1 MMDEMRKKRIL
12 VICPAPEKVYPSQR
26 LKYEQYFNHWQ
37 SEGYEITIAPFM
49 NHKLW
54 AILYKKGYLF
64 NKFYLTIWGYL
75 KRIYDIFRAPSY
87 DLIYIHL
94 WVTPFGSSMFEY
106 LLKLA
111 NPHIVYDIDD
121 AVFKGHKSQM
131 NWFIAWMKGKKKIFS
146 LFKIAKHV
154 IVCTKYLE
162 EEALKYNNNV
172 TDISSTFDT
181 DRFFALTNYRNS
193 DIVTLGWTG
202 SHSTIAFLHLL
213 DAPLKEVAKKRKIK
227 LLVIC
232 DRDFELDGVNIENI
246 RWSEENEVSDLHQI
260 QIGLYPT
267 PKEEWVLGKSGLKA
281 LTYQS
286 CGIPCVATAFGS
298 NLENIEHGNNGFLA
312 DSDDDWV
319 QSIIKLVDDPTLR
332 EQIGKNGRTN
342 VMNNFSLEA
351 NKGKYL
357 EILNKVVKK

>member
-1 MMDEMRKKRIL
+1 MRKKRIL

-26 LKYEQYFNHWQ
+26 LKYEQYFEHWR
-37 SEGYEITIAPFM
+37 SNGYEITIAPFM

-54 AILYKKGYLF
+54 VILYKQGFLF
-64 NKFYLTIWGYL
+64 QKCYLTVWGYFN
-75 KRIYDIFRAPSY
+75 RIYDIFRAPAY

-106 LLKLA
+106 FLKWA

-162 EEALKYNNNV
+162 EEALKYNQQV

-181 DRFFALTNYRNS
+181 ERFSALSKYENTEV
-193 DIVTLGWTG
+193 VTIGWTG

-213 DAPLKEVAKKRKIK
+213 DDVLKQVSALRKIK

-232 DRDFELDGVNIENI
+232 DRDFELEGVDIENI
-246 RWSEENEVSDLHQI
+246 RWTEINEVFDLHRI

-298 NLENIEHGNNGFLA
+298 NLENIQHGINGFLA
-312 DSDDDWV
+312 DSNQDWV
-319 QSIIKLVDDPTLR
+319 DSIIKLIDNCALR
-332 EQIGKNGRTN
+332 EQIGKNGRIN
-342 VMNNFSLEA
+342 VLNNFSLEA

-357 EILNKVVKK
+357 KILNNVVKK

>member
-1 MMDEMRKKRIL
+1 MRKKRIL

-26 LKYEQYFNHWQ
+26 LKYEQYFTHWE
-37 SEGYEITIAPFM
+37 SEGYDITIAPFM

-54 AILYKKGYLF
+54 AILYKEGFLF
-64 NKFYLTIWGYL
+64 QKIYLTVIGYL
-75 KRIYDIFRAPSY
+75 KRIYDVFRAPFY
-87 DLIYIHL
+87 DIIYIHL

-106 LLKLA
+106 FVKWS
-111 NPHIVYDIDD
+111 NSHIVYDIDD

-146 LFKIAKHV
+146 LFKMAKHV

-162 EEALKYNNNV
+162 EEALKYNENV

-181 DRFFALTNYRNS
+181 DRFYSVAKYENTEV
-193 DIVTLGWTG
+193 VTLGWTG
-202 SHSTIAFLHLL
+202 SHSTIAFLHLI
-213 DAPLKEVAKKRKIK
+213 DEPLKEVAKLRKVK
-227 LLVIC
+227 LIVIC
-232 DRDFELDGVNIENI
+232 DRDFELEGVEIENI
-246 RWSEENEVSDLHQI
+246 RWSEKNEVADLHKI

-267 PKEEWVLGKSGLKA
+267 PQEEWVLGKSGLKA

-298 NLENIEHGNNGFLA
+298 NLENIQHGVNGFLA
-312 DSDDDWV
+312 SSNEEWVASILSLIDDY
-319 QSIIKLVDDPTLR
+319 KLR
-332 EQIGKNGRTN
+332 EDIGQNGRVN

-357 EILNKVVKK
+357 EILNNVVKK

>member
-1 MMDEMRKKRIL
+1 MRKKKIL

-26 LKYEQYFNHWQ
+26 LKYEQYFDHWQ
-37 SEGYEITIAPFM
+37 SEGYSITIAPFM
-49 NHKLW
+49 NQKLW

-64 NKFYLTIWGYL
+64 AKFYLTIWGYV
-75 KRIYDIFRAPSY
+75 RRVYDIARAPFY
-87 DLIYIHL
+87 DLVYIHL
-94 WVTPFGSSMFEY
+94 WVTPFGASMFEY
-106 LLKLA
+106 LVKWA
-111 NPHIVYDIDD
+111 NPHVVYDIDD
-121 AVFKGHKSQM
+121 AVFKGHRSQM

-146 LFKIAKHV
+146 LFKMSKHV

-162 EEALKYNNNV
+162 EEALKYNKNV
-172 TDISSTFDT
+172 TDISSTFNT
-181 DRFFALTNYRNS
+181 DRFSALTEYENTKVVS
-193 DIVTLGWTG
+193 LGWTG

-213 DAPLKEVAKKRKIK
+213 DEPLKEVAKLRKIK

-232 DRDFELDGVNIENI
+232 DRNFELEGVEVENI
-246 RWSEENEVSDLHQI
+246 RWTEENEVADLHRF

-298 NLENIEHGNNGFLA
+298 NLENIEPGVNGFLA
-312 DSDDDWV
+312 DSTNEWIDSILKLIDDN
-319 QSIIKLVDDPTLR
+319 ILR
-332 EQIGKNGRTN
+332 KKIGKNGRAN
-342 VMNNFSLEA
+342 VLDNFSLEA

-357 EILNKVVKK
+357 DILNKVVKK

>member
-1 MMDEMRKKRIL
+1 MKKKRIL

-37 SEGYEITIAPFM
+37 QEGYEITIAPFM

-54 AILYKKGYLF
+54 AILYKKGYYFL
-64 NKFYLTIWGYL
+64 KVMLTVWGYFR
-75 KRIYDIFRAPSY
+75 RIYDILRAPSY

-94 WVTPFGSSMFEY
+94 WVTPFGTSLFEY
-106 LLKLA
+106 LLKWS
-111 NPHIVYDIDD
+111 NSHIVYDIDD

-131 NWFIAWMKGKKKIFS
+131 NWFIAWMKGKEKIFS

-162 EEALKYNNNV
+162 EEALKHNKNV

-181 DRFFALTNYRNS
+181 DRFTALKNYES
-193 DIVTLGWTG
+193 TDVVTIGWTG

-213 DAPLKEVAKKRKIK
+213 DKALQQVSALRKIK

-232 DRDFELDGVNIENI
+232 DRDFELEGVDIENV
-246 RWSEENEVSDLHQI
+246 RWTEKNEVADLHRM

-267 PKEEWVLGKSGLKA
+267 AKEEWVLGKSGLKA

-298 NLENIEHGNNGFLA
+298 NIENIQHGVNGFLA
-312 DSDDDWV
+312 DSDEEWVESLLNLIDDN
-319 QSIIKLVDDPTLR
+319 TLR
-332 EQIGKNGRTN
+332 ETIGRNGREN
-342 VMNNFSLEA
+342 VMEHFSLQS

-357 EILNKVVKK
+357 EILNSVVKK